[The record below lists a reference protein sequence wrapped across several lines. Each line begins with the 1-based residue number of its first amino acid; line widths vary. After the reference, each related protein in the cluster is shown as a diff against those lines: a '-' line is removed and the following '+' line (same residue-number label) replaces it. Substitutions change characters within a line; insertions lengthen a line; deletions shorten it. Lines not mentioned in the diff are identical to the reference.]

1 MQTRTRPPRLRIQP
15 RRPRGRPKTEDL
27 QALEARLVLAA
38 RQVFAAYG
46 YGAAS
51 INNIAKL
58 ARVSK
63 NTLYARFRS
72 KADLLRAIVERQV
85 DRAQQA
91 LRPALGR
98 PEQKLEK
105 RLCDYINVGLKRSL
119 DAEVLEINR
128 LVASESTRF
137 PELGDAVRLRF
148 KTGVKQVAQIIKEA
162 AGRDRI
168 RCRDPEAAAE
178 SLLTMANGY
187 YLMVMITN
195 RAISDREQNS
205 WVEQAV
211 RTFIA
216 GRPGW

>member
-1 MQTRTRPPRLRIQP
+1 MQTRTRPRLRIQP

-27 QALEARLVLAA
+27 KALEARLVLAA
-38 RQVFAAYG
+38 RQIFAAYG

-63 NTLYARFRS
+63 NTLYARFSS
-72 KADLLRAIVERQV
+72 KADLLRAIVERQIA
-85 DRAQQA
+85 RAQEE
-91 LRPALGR
+91 LRPAFGR

-105 RLCDYINVGLKRSL
+105 RLGDYINVGLKRSL
-119 DAEVLEINR
+119 EPDVLEINR
-128 LVASESTRF
+128 LTASESPRF
-137 PELGDAVRLRF
+137 PELGEAARLRF
-148 KTGVKQVAQIIKEA
+148 KTGIKQVAQIIKEA

-168 RCRDPEAAAE
+168 RCRNPEVAAE
-178 SLLTMANGY
+178 TLLTMANGY
-187 YLMVMITN
+187 YLMVIITN
-195 RAISDREQNS
+195 REVSDRERAS

-211 RTFIA
+211 RTFVA

>member
-1 MQTRTRPPRLRIQP
+1 MQTRTRPRLRIQP

-38 RQVFAAYG
+38 RQIFAAYG

-72 KADLLRAIVERQV
+72 KADLLRAIVERQIA
-85 DRAQQA
+85 RTQEE
-91 LRPALGR
+91 LRPAFGR

-119 DAEVLEINR
+119 EADVLEINR
-128 LVASESTRF
+128 LTASESPRF
-137 PELGDAVRLRF
+137 PELGEAARLRF
-148 KTGVKQVAQIIKEA
+148 KTGIKQVAQIIKEA
-162 AGRDRI
+162 AGRDRTP
-168 RCRDPEAAAE
+168 CRNPQVAAE
-178 SLLTMANGY
+178 MLLTMADGY
-187 YLMVMITN
+187 YLMVIITN
-195 RAISDREQNS
+195 REVSDRERTS

>member
-1 MQTRTRPPRLRIQP
+1 MQTRTRPRLKVQS

-38 RQVFAAYG
+38 RQIFAVYG

-63 NTLYARFRS
+63 NTLYARFSS
-72 KADLLRAIVERQV
+72 KADLLRAIVERQIA
-85 DRAQQA
+85 RTQEQ
-91 LRPALGR
+91 LRPAFGR

-105 RLCDYINVGLKRSL
+105 RLCDYINVSLKRSL
-119 DAEVLEINR
+119 EPDVLEINR
-128 LVASESTRF
+128 LTASESPRF
-137 PELGDAVRLRF
+137 PELGDAARLRF

-162 AGRDRI
+162 AGRDRTP
-168 RCRDPEAAAE
+168 CRKPELAAE
-178 SLLTMANGY
+178 TLLTMANGY
-187 YLMVMITN
+187 YLMVIVTN
-195 RAISDREQNS
+195 REASDRERVS

-211 RTFIA
+211 KTFVA
-216 GRPGW
+216 GRSGW

>member
-1 MQTRTRPPRLRIQP
+1 MQTRTRPRLRIQP
-15 RRPRGRPKTEDL
+15 RRPRGRPKTGDL

-38 RQVFAAYG
+38 RQIFAAYG

-72 KADLLRAIVERQV
+72 KADLLRAIVERQIA
-85 DRAQQA
+85 RTQEE
-91 LRPALGR
+91 LRPAFGR

-119 DAEVLEINR
+119 EADVLEMNR
-128 LVASESTRF
+128 LTASESPRF
-137 PELGDAVRLRF
+137 PELGEAARLRF

-162 AGRDRI
+162 AGRDRTP
-168 RCRDPEAAAE
+168 CRNPQVAAE
-178 SLLTMANGY
+178 MLLTMANGY
-187 YLMVMITN
+187 YLMVIITN
-195 RAISDREQNS
+195 REVSDRERTS

>member
-1 MQTRTRPPRLRIQP
+1 MQTRTRPRLRIQP

-38 RQVFAAYG
+38 RQIFAAYG

-72 KADLLRAIVERQV
+72 KADLLRAIVERQIA
-85 DRAQQA
+85 RTQEE
-91 LRPALGR
+91 LRPAFGR

-119 DAEVLEINR
+119 EADVLEINR
-128 LVASESTRF
+128 LTASESPRF
-137 PELGDAVRLRF
+137 PELGEAARLRF
-148 KTGVKQVAQIIKEA
+148 KTGIKQVAQIIKEA
-162 AGRDRI
+162 AGRDRTP
-168 RCRDPEAAAE
+168 CRNPQVAAE
-178 SLLTMANGY
+178 MLLTMANGY
-187 YLMVMITN
+187 YLMVIITN
-195 RAISDREQNS
+195 REVSDRERTS

>member
-1 MQTRTRPPRLRIQP
+1 MQTRTRPRLRIQP

-38 RQVFAAYG
+38 RQIFAAYG

-58 ARVSK
+58 ARMSK

-72 KADLLRAIVERQV
+72 KADLLRAIVERQIA
-85 DRAQQA
+85 RTQEE
-91 LRPALGR
+91 LRPAFGR

-119 DAEVLEINR
+119 EADVLEINR
-128 LVASESTRF
+128 LTASESPRF
-137 PELGDAVRLRF
+137 PELGEAARLRF
-148 KTGVKQVAQIIKEA
+148 KTGIKQVAQIIKEA
-162 AGRDRI
+162 AGRDRTP
-168 RCRDPEAAAE
+168 CRNPQVAAE
-178 SLLTMANGY
+178 MLLTMANGY
-187 YLMVMITN
+187 YLMVIITN
-195 RAISDREQNS
+195 REVSDRERTS

>member
-1 MQTRTRPPRLRIQP
+1 MNTRTRPRLRVQP

-72 KADLLRAIVERQV
+72 KSDLLRAIVERQIA
-85 DRAQQA
+85 RAQEE
-91 LRPALGR
+91 LLPAVGH

-105 RLCDYINVGLKRSL
+105 RLREYINVGLKRSL
-119 DAEVLEINR
+119 AAEVLEINR
-128 LVASESTRF
+128 LIASESPRF
-137 PELGDAVRLRF
+137 PELGEAARLRF
-148 KTGVKQVAQIIKEA
+148 KTGIRQVAQIIKEA
-162 AGRDRI
+162 ARRDRT
-168 RCRDPEAAAE
+168 RCRNPETAAE
-178 SLLTMANGY
+178 TLLTMANGY
-187 YLMVMITN
+187 YLMVLMTN
-195 RAISDREQNS
+195 RAVSEREYIS
-205 WVEQAV
+205 WVEKAV
-211 RTFIA
+211 KTFIA
-216 GRPGW
+216 GRAGW

>member
-1 MQTRTRPPRLRIQP
+1 MQTRTRPRLRIQP

-38 RQVFAAYG
+38 RQIFAAYG

-72 KADLLRAIVERQV
+72 KADLLRAIVERQIA
-85 DRAQQA
+85 RTQEE
-91 LRPALGR
+91 LRPAFGR

-119 DAEVLEINR
+119 EADVLEINR
-128 LVASESTRF
+128 LTASESPRF
-137 PELGDAVRLRF
+137 PELGEAARLRF

-162 AGRDRI
+162 AGRDRTP
-168 RCRDPEAAAE
+168 CRNPQVAAE
-178 SLLTMANGY
+178 MLLTMANGY
-187 YLMVMITN
+187 YLMVIITN
-195 RAISDREQNS
+195 REVSDRERTS